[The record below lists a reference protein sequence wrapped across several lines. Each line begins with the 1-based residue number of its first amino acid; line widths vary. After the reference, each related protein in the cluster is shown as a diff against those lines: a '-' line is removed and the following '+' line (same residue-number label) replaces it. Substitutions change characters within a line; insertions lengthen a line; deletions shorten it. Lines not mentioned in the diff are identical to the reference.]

1 MTGNTSLLTAVP
13 AIPTNHSL
21 SAAAIGVPTAAA
33 VPGVVPAVV
42 AAAAVVPSAGTV
54 PAPLAPAVPAPLP
67 AAGTVPAPLPPAAG
81 VQGSPAAGVQGSPAA
96 GVQGL
101 PAAGVQV
108 LPASARVVE
117 VNEFLEVNIYFYCM
131 HVLLLYRKNTKTY
144 FWFLLLNRVS
154 EVNDYVDIRFRE
166 YFRDNEQF
174 CETVFASSYGSSIE
188 FLIKKKSVEHLVTL
202 SL

>member
-117 VNEFLEVNIYFYCM
+117 VSEFLEVNIYFYCM
-131 HVLLLYRKNTKTY
+131 HVLLLYRKKY
-144 FWFLLLNRVS
+144 QDIFL
-154 EVNDYVDIRFRE
+154 F
-166 YFRDNEQF
+166 
-174 CETVFASSYGSSIE
+174 SSIE
-188 FLIKKKSVEHLVTL
+188 PCQCSQ
-202 SL
+202 

>member
-42 AAAAVVPSAGTV
+42 AAAVPAVVPSAGTV
-54 PAPLAPAVPAPLP
+54 PAPLAQAVPAPLP
-67 AAGTVPAPLPPAAG
+67 GAGTVPAPLP
-81 VQGSPAAGVQGSPAA
+81 PAA

-144 FWFLLLNRVS
+144 F
-154 EVNDYVDIRFRE
+154 
-166 YFRDNEQF
+166 
-174 CETVFASSYGSSIE
+174 
-188 FLIKKKSVEHLVTL
+188 
-202 SL
+202 

>member
-81 VQGSPAAGVQGSPAA
+81 VQG
-96 GVQGL
+96 L

-131 HVLLLYRKNTKTY
+131 HVLLLYRKKY
-144 FWFLLLNRVS
+144 QDIFLV
-154 EVNDYVDIRFRE
+154 
-166 YFRDNEQF
+166 
-174 CETVFASSYGSSIE
+174 SSIE
-188 FLIKKKSVEHLVTL
+188 PCQRSQRLRRHTFS
-202 SL
+202 

>member
-67 AAGTVPAPLPPAAG
+67 AAGTVPAPLP
-81 VQGSPAAGVQGSPAA
+81 PAAGVQGSPAA

-174 CETVFASSYGSSIE
+174 CETVFASSYESSIE
-188 FLIKKKSVEHLVTL
+188 FLI
-202 SL
+202 

>member
-42 AAAAVVPSAGTV
+42 AAAVPAVVPSAGTV
-54 PAPLAPAVPAPLP
+54 PAPLAQAVPAPLP
-67 AAGTVPAPLPPAAG
+67 GAGTVPAPLPPAVAG
-81 VQGSPAAGVQGSPAA
+81 VQGLPAA

-131 HVLLLYRKNTKTY
+131 HVLLLYRKKY
-144 FWFLLLNRVS
+144 QDIFLV
-154 EVNDYVDIRFRE
+154 
-166 YFRDNEQF
+166 
-174 CETVFASSYGSSIE
+174 SSIE
-188 FLIKKKSVEHLVTL
+188 PCQRSQRLRRHTFS
-202 SL
+202 

>member
-33 VPGVVPAVV
+33 VPGFVPAGV
-42 AAAAVVPSAGTV
+42 AAAAVVPS
-54 PAPLAPAVPAPLP
+54 
-67 AAGTVPAPLPPAAG
+67 AGTVPAPLPPAAG

-131 HVLLLYRKNTKTY
+131 HVLLLYRKKKKKAKTY
-144 FWFLLLNRVS
+144 FCFLLLNRVS

>member
-54 PAPLAPAVPAPLP
+54 PAPLAPAVPATLP

-81 VQGSPAAGVQGSPAA
+81 VQGSPAVA

-117 VNEFLEVNIYFYCM
+117 VSEFLEVNIYFYCM
-131 HVLLLYRKNTKTY
+131 HVLLLYRKKY
-144 FWFLLLNRVS
+144 QDIFLV
-154 EVNDYVDIRFRE
+154 
-166 YFRDNEQF
+166 
-174 CETVFASSYGSSIE
+174 SSIE
-188 FLIKKKSVEHLVTL
+188 PCQRSQRLRRHTFS
-202 SL
+202 